1 MLNLILLEDEAVL
14 RHELT
19 EFLGD
24 CGYRVSAVAD
34 LAAFHACYTPALHR
48 IAIIDLGLPD
58 GEGMLL
64 VRALREQGQPIG
76 IVVFTAR
83 GATQD
88 KVNGLGGGADYYL
101 PKSADLDELAATL
114 GALARRLG
122 APLPAAVPPPATAWV
137 LELGPRRLLPPG
149 CGAIALSQ
157 QDVTVLHVLMAEPE
171 RIVSRQQIVQSL
183 GEDFLSY
190 DQRRLDT
197 QISRLRRKAEQ
208 ATGLALPINTARNAG
223 YRFYADAEVRP

>member
-34 LAAFHACYTPALHR
+34 LAAFHACYAPALHR

-58 GEGMLL
+58 GEGMVL
-64 VRALREQGQPIG
+64 VRALRAQGQPIG

-88 KVNGLGGGADYYL
+88 KVKGLGGGADYYL

-122 APLPAAVPPPATAWV
+122 APPPSTAWV

-157 QDVTVLHVLMAEPE
+157 QDVTVLHALMAEPE

-208 ATGLALPINTARNAG
+208 AAGLALPINTARNAG
-223 YRFYADAEVRP
+223 YRFYAEAEVRP

>member
-58 GEGMLL
+58 GEGMML
-64 VRALREQGQPIG
+64 VRALRAQGQPIG

-122 APLPAAVPPPATAWV
+122 APTADAPPPATAWV

-183 GEDFLSY
+183 GEDFLNY

-208 ATGLALPINTARNAG
+208 AAGLALPINTARNAG
-223 YRFYADAEVRP
+223 YRFYANAEVRP

>member
-58 GEGMLL
+58 GEGMML
-64 VRALREQGQPIG
+64 VRALRAQGQLIG

-88 KVNGLGGGADYYL
+88 KINGLGGGADYYL

-122 APLPAAVPPPATAWV
+122 APTADAPPPATAWV

-183 GEDFLSY
+183 GEDFLNY

-208 ATGLALPINTARNAG
+208 AAGLALPINTARNAG
-223 YRFYADAEVRP
+223 YRFYANAEVRP

>member
-34 LAAFHACYTPALHR
+34 LAAFHACYAPAVHR

-58 GEGMLL
+58 GEGMVL
-64 VRALREQGQPIG
+64 VRALRAQGQPIG

-122 APLPAAVPPPATAWV
+122 APPADAPPPATAWV

-157 QDVTVLHVLMAEPE
+157 QDVIVLHVLMAEPE

-183 GEDFLSY
+183 GEDFLTY

-208 ATGLALPINTARNAG
+208 AAGLALPINTARNAG
-223 YRFYADAEVRP
+223 YRFYAEAEVRP

>member
-34 LAAFHACYTPALHR
+34 LAAFHACYAPAVHR

-58 GEGMLL
+58 GEGMVL
-64 VRALREQGQPIG
+64 VRALRAQGQPVG

-122 APLPAAVPPPATAWV
+122 APPAAAPPSTAWV

-157 QDVTVLHVLMAEPE
+157 QDVTVLHALMAEPE

-183 GEDFLSY
+183 GEDFLTY

-208 ATGLALPINTARNAG
+208 AAGLALPINTARNAG
-223 YRFYADAEVRP
+223 YRFFADAEVRP